1 MTDVDVTLSTG
12 RLRGSDLGEVARFY
26 GIPYAE
32 DPVGDLRFAAPVRRE
47 PWPGVRDATRP
58 AATAQRLRFDPDP
71 AIPEPIV
78 AGTDILHV
86 DVWAPT
92 EGAGHPVLVWIH
104 GGGWESGSSHQPWF
118 DGTAF
123 ARAGI
128 VVVSVGYRLGV
139 EGFTAFPDAPDNRGV
154 RDWIMALEWVRDEIA
169 AFGGDPGQVT
179 VSGQSAGGGAVLCL
193 LASPLAAGLF
203 HRGIA
208 SSPAVLRSPAAQAP
222 KGTTAAELA
231 AGGRGAVDEFH
242 RRLRRDNPFLMPFR
256 PTVGDDT
263 VPVPPLEGIGGGPGL
278 DLPLLI
284 GSTATEFE
292 GVVRALP
299 GPALVP
305 GAAMILRSQ
314 ELPTTGL
321 RALARQ
327 SAGKSL
333 RRAVGAVV
341 DAATIHSTVV
351 RAAETRMAAGA
362 PTWVYDFRWAEG
374 RGAVHCADLPF
385 FWAVPEAANVRAY
398 LGADAPPE
406 LVDAM
411 HRSWVDFVR
420 SGDPGSPPYE
430 APGRRVQVWDDPSA
444 VVEDGLADVRA
455 VWWPAGDS

>member
-1 MTDVDVTLSTG
+1 MSTG
-12 RLRGSDLGEVARFY
+12 RVRGADLGDVLRFY

-32 DPVGDLRFAAPVRRE
+32 DPIGDLRFAAPVRRV
-47 PWPGVRDATRP
+47 PWDGIRDATRP
-58 AATAQRLRFDPDP
+58 AATAQRLRFDANP

-92 EGAGHPVLVWIH
+92 EGLGHPVLVWIH

-154 RDWIMALEWVRDEIA
+154 RDWIMALEWVRDEIE

-193 LASPLAAGLF
+193 LAAPAAAGLF

-222 KGTTAAELA
+222 IGATAAELA

-242 RRLRRDNPFLMPFR
+242 RRLRKDNPFLMPFR

-263 VPVPPLEGIGGGPGL
+263 VPVPPLEGIGSGPGL

-292 GVVRALP
+292 GVVRSLPRPALLP
-299 GPALVP
+299 GAV
-305 GAAMILRSQ
+305 MILRSQ
-314 ELPTTGL
+314 ELPTAGL

-327 SAGKSL
+327 SAGRSL

-351 RAAETRMAAGA
+351 RAAETRMVGGA
-362 PTWVYDFRWAEG
+362 PTWVYDFRWSEG

-385 FWAVPEAANVRAY
+385 FWAVPEAPNVRSY
-398 LGADAPPE
+398 LGADAPTE
-406 LVDAM
+406 LVADM

-420 SGDPGSPPYE
+420 TGDPGFPRYE
-430 APGRRVQVWDDPSA
+430 PLGRQVQVWDEPSV
-444 VVEDGLADVRA
+444 VVEDGLADVRE
-455 VWWPAGDS
+455 VWWPGGGS